1 MYTEVLMTFG
11 ERLKNLRNGSG
22 HSLRGV
28 SEKIGIPV
36 STISNYEQDFR
47 RPDFETLG
55 KFADFFDVSI
65 DYLLGRTEDPHGE
78 DELPKKV
85 YRIRMN
91 LGKSQEEFAEMVNLT
106 PDEVKAIE
114 EGRLE
119 EEKRWRAWIS
129 LVVGGFYER
138 GIAKPKGDFKTVPI
152 LGKVCAGNGFPAKEQ
167 ILGFEID
174 PTGQADFILEVKGDS
189 MSPLINNGERVYVKW
204 QNFANDGDIVV
215 AYINGDDGVIRRFRR
230 FDYVVVL
237 EPENRDAAEETII
250 NLNDNPSWGIIGIVL
265 GKFHSFRR

>member
-1 MYTEVLMTFG
+1 MIWVMNVILG
-11 ERLKNLRNGSG
+11 ERLRNLRNAAGYT
-22 HSLRGV
+22 LKAI
-28 SEKIGIPV
+28 SEKMSIPL
-36 STISNYEQDFR
+36 STISNYEQGSR
-47 RPDFETLG
+47 KPDYETLIR
-55 KFADFFDVSI
+55 FSEFFDVST
-65 DYLLGRTEDPHGE
+65 DYLLGLTDDPHGE

-91 LGKSQEEFAEMVNLT
+91 LGKSREEFAQMVNLT

-138 GIAKPKGDFKTVPI
+138 GIAKPKGEFKTVPI

-189 MSPLINNGERVYVKW
+189 MSPLINDGERVYVKW

-215 AYINGDDGVIRRFRR
+215 AYINGDDGVVRRFRR

-237 EPENRDAAEETII
+237 EPENRDAADETII
-250 NLNDNPSWGIIGIVL
+250 NLNENPSWGIIGIIL

>member
-1 MYTEVLMTFG
+1 MYTEALMTFG
-11 ERLKNLRNGSG
+11 ERLKALRNSSG
-22 HSLRGV
+22 YTLKSI
-28 SEKIGIPV
+28 SEKMDIPI

-47 RPDFETLG
+47 RPDFETLR
-55 KFADFFDVSI
+55 KLADFFDVSI
-65 DYLLGRTEDPHGE
+65 DYLLCRTNDPHGE

-85 YRIRMN
+85 YRIRMS
-91 LGKSQEEFAEMVNLT
+91 LGKSQEEFAQMVNLT

-119 EEKRWRAWIS
+119 EERRWRAWIS

-138 GIAKPKGDFKTVPI
+138 GIAKSKGDFKTVPI

-237 EPENRDAAEETII
+237 EPENREAAEETII
-250 NLNDNPSWGIIGIVL
+250 NLKDNPSWGIIGIVL